1 MVIPYPD
8 EPVYPFTDGKPMA
21 ENTLQYRWI
30 TTIKGGMDVVFR
42 DDPNVFIAGD
52 MFWYPVR
59 GETEIRTAPDTMI
72 VFGRPKGD
80 RLSYLQW
87 REDDI
92 PPQVVFEVT
101 SPSNSTSEMAAKLDW
116 YEQYGVREYY
126 VYDPDGKILQ
136 GWIRQGDTLVGVHG
150 IRHGFTSP
158 LTGVHFKIDGEL
170 VLTGP
175 DGRRFVDY
183 PELAEQRDEAERLA
197 NEERERADRERVRAE
212 QERERADRESRERG
226 EAEGR
231 ARLAAEQAREETLK
245 AEAAELQAR
254 EETRRATEAMRQV
267 EALSHRAGKAEEAQQ
282 KAEDKLAKLR
292 ELLRQHGIDPDSL
305 Q

>member
-1 MVIPYPD
+1 MVIPCPD
-8 EPVYPFTDGKPMA
+8 EPVYPFCDGKPMA

-59 GETEIRTAPDTMI
+59 GETEIRTAPDTLI

-87 REDDI
+87 QEDDI

-116 YEQYGVREYY
+116 YEQYGVQEYY
-126 VYDPDGKILQ
+126 VYDPDRKILQ
-136 GWIRQGDTLVGVHG
+136 GWIRQGDTLVGVSG

-158 LTGVHFKIDGEL
+158 LTGVHFQIEGEL

-183 PELAEQRDEAERLA
+183 PELAEQRDVAERLA
-197 NEERERADRERVRAE
+197 NEERVRADRERVRAEQERVRAE
-212 QERERADRESRERG
+212 QERERADRES
-226 EAEGR
+226 EGR
-231 ARLAAEQAREETLK
+231 EE
-245 AEAAELQAR
+245 AELQAR